1 MTPRQRD
8 ELMSIASW
16 DEYIVKQRLRE
27 AGREHA
33 AVLLDAYEERMGI
46 ICEEREATPEDVAAA
61 WSSTL
66 GIELGRKE
74 ARECAE
80 NT

>member
-16 DEYIVKQRLRE
+16 DEYIVKQKLKE
-27 AGREHA
+27 AGRERA
-33 AVLLDAYEERMGI
+33 AVLLDEYEERMGM
-46 ICEEREATPEDVAAA
+46 ICEGREATPEDVTAA

-66 GIELGRKE
+66 HCELGR
-74 ARECAE
+74 RRQDDD
-80 NT
+80 